1 MFVNIEFSRIS
12 DDVQLGDNVRIV
24 GFVNLYGCSIGEN
37 SFIGPF
43 VEIQD
48 GVSIGRRVKIQSHT
62 FICSGVEIGDEVFLG
77 HGVIFTNDKYPR
89 STNEDGTLQ
98 SVDDWSLELTKV
110 GKRATIGSNATILCG
125 VVIGENAMVG
135 AGSVVTK
142 NVPANSVVA
151 GNPAVIIR
159 VL

>member
-1 MFVNIEFSRIS
+1 VNIEFSRIS

>member
-1 MFVNIEFSRIS
+1 MNIEFSRIS